1 MKRGKGILFFTGILL
16 LLLAAPLYAYQN
28 VNGNP
33 PSCLDCHAA
42 KYAYGTTWH
51 TSHQGYAG
59 SNNCTTTCHTNGTG
73 AGNVVPTSNC
83 ATCHNSSAATPV
95 SLPCDWVQNHEARS
109 PNTCITCHTD
119 CQTTPPGPCP
129 AQATLGEDDPRLD
142 TLREFRDDVLAKSP
156 LGQKLIT
163 LYYKSGDAVVE
174 VLEKNP
180 ELKQYAKEFLETILP
195 YIEMITSKQ
204 NKKK

>member
-1 MKRGKGILFFTGILL
+1 MTRGKGITFITALL
-16 LLLAAPLYAYQN
+16 LLLLSAPLYAYQN
-28 VNGNP
+28 VNGSP

-42 KYAYGTTWH
+42 KYANNTTWH
-51 TSHQGYAG
+51 TSHQGYAN
-59 SNNCTTTCHTNGTG
+59 NNCATCH
-73 AGNVVPTSNC
+73 AGSTPGSTVATSNC
-83 ATCHNSSAATPV
+83 ATCHNQSAATPV
-95 SLPCDWVQNHEARS
+95 TLPCDWVKNHEARS
-109 PNTCITCHTD
+109 PDTCITCHTD

-129 AQATLGEDDPRLD
+129 AQATLGEDDQRLD
-142 TLREFRDDVLAKSP
+142 TLREFRDDVLAKSA
-156 LGQKLIT
+156 LGQKLIA

-195 YIEMITSKQ
+195 YIEAVTSKQ